1 MTPEQIQEL
10 QEREYQKM
18 ISECDEYLH
27 PESFRWGFEKGFE
40 AAESCLS
47 SDMRLINLDQ
57 IVLPPKNIKC

>member
-1 MTPEQIQEL
+1 MTPEQIEEL
-10 QEREYQKM
+10 REREYQKM

-40 AAESCLS
+40 VAENCLS
-47 SDMRLINLDQ
+47 SDMKLINLDQ